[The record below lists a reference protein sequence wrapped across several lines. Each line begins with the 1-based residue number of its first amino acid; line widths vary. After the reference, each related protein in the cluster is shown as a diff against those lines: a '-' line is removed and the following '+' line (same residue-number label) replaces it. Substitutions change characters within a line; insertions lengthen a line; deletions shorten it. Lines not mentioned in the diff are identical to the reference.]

1 MVRMGQ
7 QKQLITWFAVAASCF
22 LVSCATKK
30 TQDLDW
36 KDAPKDKKAAASSAT
51 TTKKKE
57 VTSTLAKEVERSVV
71 VGPQELALLENM
83 NKAVELYVV
92 KKQPQEFTKLCKD
105 KRFDC
110 FVDEKSFPTK
120 KKKVAR
126 GLPPYAS
133 GSKMGLQGEN
143 RVQIRYEFFP

>member
-7 QKQLITWFAVAASCF
+7 QKQLITWFAVAVSCL
-22 LVSCATKK
+22 LVSCASKK
-30 TQDLDW
+30 TQDDLDW
-36 KDAPKDKKAAASSAT
+36 KDAPKEKKAAAAPAP
-51 TTKKKE
+51 TKKKE
-57 VTSTLAKEVERSVV
+57 TSTLGKEIERSVV

-92 KKQPQEFTKLCKD
+92 KKQPTEFTKLCKD

-110 FVDEKSFPTK
+110 FVDEKVFPTK
-120 KKKVAR
+120 KKKTAR

>member
-7 QKQLITWFAVAASCF
+7 QKQLITWMAVAASCL

-36 KDAPKDKKAAASSAT
+36 KDAPKKEKTTVTTSS
-51 TTKKKE
+51 KKKE
-57 VTSTLAKEVERSVV
+57 TTSTLAKEVERAVV
-71 VGPQELALLENM
+71 VGPLELAVLENM

-92 KKQPQEFTKLCKD
+92 KKQPQEFTRLCKD

-110 FVDEKSFPTK
+110 FVDEKTFPTK
-120 KKKVAR
+120 KKKAAR

-133 GSKMGLQGEN
+133 GSKMGLQGEQ